1 MLNPH
6 GRPFRVLLGAQSMVS
21 SLAVDMSLPALPA
34 LAAAFSTTA
43 ARAQLT
49 IGFYLLGYA
58 LGQLFYGPLSD
69 RFGRRPMLLIG
80 MTIYTAS
87 GFACAFAPTID
98 AMIALRLLQGFGGCV
113 GIVVTRAAARDY
125 FHGTQLA
132 QMLSSITAVQAFGPL
147 FAPVLGG
154 VLATHLDWSVIFLV
168 QGGFAAA
175 MLLAIWLGFG
185 ESLARRDP
193 YAIQPARLL
202 ANYWTFFSNP
212 RCIGFALV
220 SACVFG
226 GLFIVL
232 SASPFVLIDV
242 YGLSS
247 EAYGFFFGISILGYM
262 VGSFG
267 NRRLLRQGI
276 ASERLL
282 RYGLVMLI
290 AAAAAMLVFAA
301 TRWGGVAGI
310 MGPYVGYCFAISL
323 VQSNAVAAAMEPVPH
338 MAGTGA
344 SLMGAIQMA
353 SAACGGFIVDLFFDG
368 TGTPM
373 GIGMAS
379 AALAASGFYWLIARR
394 GAQASAES

>member
-6 GRPFRVLLGAQSMVS
+6 GRAFRVLLGAQSMVS

-34 LAAAFSTTA
+34 IAADFETSA

-58 LGQLFYGPLSD
+58 SGQLFYGPLSD

-80 MTIYTAS
+80 MTVYTLS
-87 GFACAFAPTID
+87 GFLCALAPTID
-98 AMIALRLLQGFGGCV
+98 AMIALRLLQGFGGAV
-113 GIVVTRAAARDY
+113 GVVVTRAAARDY
-125 FHGTQLA
+125 FHGRELA
-132 QMLSSITAVQAFGPL
+132 QTLSSITAVQAFGPL
-147 FAPVLGG
+147 LAPVIGG
-154 VLATHLDWSVIFLV
+154 VLATHFDWWMIFLV
-168 QGGFAAA
+168 QGGFAGA
-175 MLLAIWLGFG
+175 MLVATWDGFG
-185 ESLARRDP
+185 ESLQQRDLH
-193 YAIQPARLL
+193 AIRPGRLL

-232 SASPFVLIDV
+232 SASPFVLIEV

-247 EAYGFFFGISILGYM
+247 QAYGFFFGASVLGYM

-267 NRRLLRQGI
+267 NRRLLRGAMQ
-276 ASERLL
+276 SETLL
-282 RYGLVMLI
+282 RCGLVILII
-290 AAAAAMLVFAA
+290 AALAMLVFA
-301 TRWGGVAGI
+301 TKMWGGVAGI
-310 MGPYVGYCFAISL
+310 MGPYVVYCFAISL
-323 VQSNAVAAAMEPVPH
+323 VQSNAIAAAMEPVPH

-353 SAACGGFIVDLFFDG
+353 SAAIGGFIVDLFFDG

-373 GIGMAS
+373 GVGMAS
-379 AALAASGFYWLIARR
+379 AAIGATIFYWLIARR
-394 GAQASAES
+394 NRPGAI

>member
-6 GRPFRVLLGAQSMVS
+6 RRPFRVLLGAQSMVS

-34 LAAAFSTTA
+34 LAAAFGTSA

-49 IGFYLLGYA
+49 IGLYLLGYA

-80 MTIYTAS
+80 MSIYTLS
-87 GFACAFAPTID
+87 GFLCAFAPSIE
-98 AMIALRLLQGFGGCV
+98 AMVMLRLLQGFGGCV
-113 GIVVTRAAARDY
+113 GVVVTRAAARDY
-125 FHGTQLA
+125 FHGSELA
-132 QMLSSITAVQAFGPL
+132 QMLSSITAIQAFGPL
-147 FAPVLGG
+147 LAPVIGG
-154 VLATHLDWSVIFLV
+154 VIATHFDWPVIFLV
-168 QGGFAAA
+168 QGAFAGA
-175 MLLAIWLGFG
+175 MLIATWTGFG
-185 ESLARRDP
+185 ESLRQRDLH
-193 YAIQPARLL
+193 AIRPTRLL

-247 EAYGFFFGISILGYM
+247 QTYGFFFGTSVLGFM

-267 NRRLLRQGI
+267 NRRLLRAAVQ
-276 ASERLL
+276 SEALL
-282 RYGLVMLI
+282 RCGLLVLI
-290 AAAAAMLVFAA
+290 AAASAMLVFAA
-301 TRWGGVAGI
+301 TTWGGVAGI
-310 MGPYVGYCFAISL
+310 MGPYVTYCFAISL
-323 VQSNAVAAAMEPVPH
+323 VQSNAIAAAMEPVPH

-353 SAACGGFIVDLFFDG
+353 SAALGGFVVDLFFDG

-379 AALAASGFYWLIARR
+379 AALAASAFYWLIARR
-394 GAQASAES
+394 NRPAA

>member
-6 GRPFRVLLGAQSMVS
+6 GRAFRVLLGAQSMVS

-34 LAAAFSTTA
+34 IAASFGTDA
-43 ARAQLT
+43 AHAQLT
-49 IGFYLLGYA
+49 IGVYLLGYA
-58 LGQLFYGPLSD
+58 SGQLFYGPLSD
-69 RFGRRPMLLIG
+69 RFGRRPILLIG
-80 MTIYTAS
+80 LAIYTLS
-87 GFACAFAPTID
+87 GFLCAFAPTIEV
-98 AMIALRLLQGFGGCV
+98 MIALRLLQGFGGAV
-113 GIVVTRAAARDY
+113 GVVVTRAAARDY

-147 FAPVLGG
+147 SAPVIGG
-154 VLATHLDWSVIFLV
+154 VLATHFHWSLIFLV
-168 QGGFAAA
+168 QGSFAGA
-175 MLLAIWLGFG
+175 MLIATWAGFG
-185 ESLARRDP
+185 ESLRQRDLH
-193 YAIQPARLL
+193 AIRPTRLL
-202 ANYWTFFSNP
+202 ANYWTFFSHP

-247 EAYGFFFGISILGYM
+247 QAYGFFFGASVLGYM

-267 NRRLLRQGI
+267 NRRLLRGTVQ
-276 ASERLL
+276 SETVLRWGLL
-282 RYGLVMLI
+282 VLI
-290 AAAAAMLVFAA
+290 AAAGAMLVFAA
-301 TRWGGVAGI
+301 NRWGGVAGI
-310 MGPYVGYCFAISL
+310 MAPYVTYCFAISL
-323 VQSNAVAAAMEPVPH
+323 VQSNAVAAAMEPMPH

-353 SAACGGFIVDLFFDG
+353 SAALGGFIVDLFFDG

-379 AALAASGFYWLIARR
+379 AAIGASLFYWLIARR
-394 GAQASAES
+394 NRPGAI

>member
-1 MLNPH
+1 MLDPH
-6 GRPFRVLLGAQSMVS
+6 GRAFRVLLGAQSMVS

-34 LAAAFSTTA
+34 IAAGFDTTA

-58 LGQLFYGPLSD
+58 SGQLFYGPLSD

-80 MTIYTAS
+80 MTIYTLG
-87 GFACAFAPTID
+87 GFLCAFAPTIET
-98 AMIALRLLQGFGGCV
+98 MIALRLLQGFGGCV
-113 GIVVTRAAARDY
+113 GVVVTRAAARDY
-125 FHGTQLA
+125 FHGPQLA
-132 QMLSSITAVQAFGPL
+132 QTLSSITAVQAFGPL
-147 FAPVLGG
+147 LAPVLGG
-154 VLATHLDWSVIFLV
+154 VLASHVSWPAIFLV
-168 QGGFAAA
+168 QGAFAAA
-175 MLLAIWLGFG
+175 MLVATWTGFA
-185 ESLARRDP
+185 ESLARRDLH
-193 YAIQPARLL
+193 AIRPGRLL

-226 GLFIVL
+226 GLFVVL

-247 EAYGFFFGISILGYM
+247 EAYGFFFGASVLGYM

-267 NRRLLRQGI
+267 NRRLLRAGVQ
-276 ASERLL
+276 SEMLL
-282 RYGLVMLI
+282 RWGLALLI
-290 AAAAAMLVFAA
+290 VAALAMLWFAT
-301 TRWGGVAGI
+301 TRWGGIAGI
-310 MGPYVGYCFAISL
+310 MGPYVAYCFAISL
-323 VQSNAVAAAMEPVPH
+323 VQSNAIAAAMEPVPH

-353 SAACGGFIVDLFFDG
+353 SAAAAGFIVDLFFDG
-368 TGTPM
+368 TALPM

-379 AALAASGFYWLIARR
+379 AAVGASVAYWLVARR
-394 GAQASAES
+394 LKV

>member
-6 GRPFRVLLGAQSMVS
+6 RRPFRVLLGAQSMVS
-21 SLAVDMSLPALPA
+21 SLAVDMSLPALPT
-34 LAAAFSTTA
+34 LAAAFGTSA

-49 IGFYLLGYA
+49 IGLYLLGYA

-80 MTIYTAS
+80 MSIYTLS
-87 GFACAFAPTID
+87 GFLCAFAPSIE
-98 AMIALRLLQGFGGCV
+98 AMVMLRLLQGFGGCV
-113 GIVVTRAAARDY
+113 GVVVTRAAARDY
-125 FHGTQLA
+125 FHGSELA
-132 QMLSSITAVQAFGPL
+132 QMLSSITAIQAFGPL
-147 FAPVLGG
+147 LAPVIGG
-154 VLATHLDWSVIFLV
+154 VIATHFDWPVIFLV
-168 QGGFAAA
+168 QGAFAGA
-175 MLLAIWLGFG
+175 MLIATWTGFG
-185 ESLARRDP
+185 ESLRQRDLH
-193 YAIQPARLL
+193 AIRPARLL

-247 EAYGFFFGISILGYM
+247 QTYGFFFGTSVLGFM

-267 NRRLLRQGI
+267 NRRLLRAAVQ
-276 ASERLL
+276 SEALL
-282 RYGLVMLI
+282 RCGLLVLI
-290 AAAAAMLVFAA
+290 AAASAMLVFAA
-301 TRWGGVAGI
+301 TTWGGVAGI
-310 MGPYVGYCFAISL
+310 MGPYVTYCFAISL
-323 VQSNAVAAAMEPVPH
+323 VQSNAIAAAMEPVPH

-353 SAACGGFIVDLFFDG
+353 SAAIGGFVVDLFFNG

-373 GIGMAS
+373 GVGMAS
-379 AALAASGFYWLIARR
+379 AALAASAFYWLIARR
-394 GAQASAES
+394 NRPAA

>member
-6 GRPFRVLLGAQSMVS
+6 RRPFRVLLGAQSMVS
-21 SLAVDMSLPALPA
+21 SLAVDMSLPALPT
-34 LAAAFSTTA
+34 LAAAFGTSA

-49 IGFYLLGYA
+49 IGLYLLGYA

-80 MTIYTAS
+80 MSIYTLS
-87 GFACAFAPTID
+87 GFLCAFAPSIE
-98 AMIALRLLQGFGGCV
+98 AMVMLRLLQGFGGCV
-113 GIVVTRAAARDY
+113 GVVVTRAAARDY
-125 FHGTQLA
+125 FHGSELA
-132 QMLSSITAVQAFGPL
+132 QMLSSITAIQAFGPL
-147 FAPVLGG
+147 LAPVIGG
-154 VLATHLDWSVIFLV
+154 VIATHFDWPVIFLV
-168 QGGFAAA
+168 QGAFAGA
-175 MLLAIWLGFG
+175 MLIATWTGFG
-185 ESLARRDP
+185 ESLRQRDLH
-193 YAIQPARLL
+193 AIRPARLL

-247 EAYGFFFGISILGYM
+247 QTYGFFFGTSVLGFM

-267 NRRLLRQGI
+267 NRRLLRAAVQ
-276 ASERLL
+276 SEALL
-282 RYGLVMLI
+282 RCGLLVLI
-290 AAAAAMLVFAA
+290 AAASAMLVFAA
-301 TRWGGVAGI
+301 TTWGGVAGI
-310 MGPYVGYCFAISL
+310 MGPYVTYCFAISL
-323 VQSNAVAAAMEPVPH
+323 VQSNAIAAAMEPVPH

-353 SAACGGFIVDLFFDG
+353 SAALGGFVVDLFFDG

-379 AALAASGFYWLIARR
+379 AALAASAFYWLIARR
-394 GAQASAES
+394 NRPAA

>member
-6 GRPFRVLLGAQSMVS
+6 RRPFRVLLGAQSMVS
-21 SLAVDMSLPALPA
+21 SLAVDMSLPALPT
-34 LAAAFSTTA
+34 LAAAFGTSA

-49 IGFYLLGYA
+49 IGLYLLGYA

-80 MTIYTAS
+80 MSIYTLS
-87 GFACAFAPTID
+87 GFLCAFAPSIE
-98 AMIALRLLQGFGGCV
+98 AMVMLRLLQGFGGCV
-113 GIVVTRAAARDY
+113 GVVVTRAAARDY
-125 FHGTQLA
+125 FHGSELA
-132 QMLSSITAVQAFGPL
+132 QMLSSITAIQAFGPL
-147 FAPVLGG
+147 LAPVIGG
-154 VLATHLDWSVIFLV
+154 VIATHFDWPVIFLV
-168 QGGFAAA
+168 QGAFAGA
-175 MLLAIWLGFG
+175 MLIATWTGFG
-185 ESLARRDP
+185 ESLRQRDLH
-193 YAIQPARLL
+193 AIRPARLL

-247 EAYGFFFGISILGYM
+247 QTYGFFFGTSVLGFM

-267 NRRLLRQGI
+267 TRRLLRAAVQ
-276 ASERLL
+276 SEALL
-282 RYGLVMLI
+282 RCGLLVLI
-290 AAAAAMLVFAA
+290 AAASAMLVFAA
-301 TRWGGVAGI
+301 TTWGGVAGI
-310 MGPYVGYCFAISL
+310 MGPYVTYCFAISL
-323 VQSNAVAAAMEPVPH
+323 VQSNAIAAAMEPVPH

-353 SAACGGFIVDLFFDG
+353 SAALGGFVVDLFFDG

-379 AALAASGFYWLIARR
+379 AALAASAFYWLIARR
-394 GAQASAES
+394 NRPAA

>member
-6 GRPFRVLLGAQSMVS
+6 RRPFRVLLGAQSMVS
-21 SLAVDMSLPALPA
+21 SLAVDMSLPALPT
-34 LAAAFSTTA
+34 LAAAFGTSA

-49 IGFYLLGYA
+49 IGLYLLGYA

-80 MTIYTAS
+80 MSIYTLS
-87 GFACAFAPTID
+87 GFLCAFAPSIE
-98 AMIALRLLQGFGGCV
+98 AMVMLRLLQGFGGCV
-113 GIVVTRAAARDY
+113 GVVLTRAAARDY
-125 FHGTQLA
+125 FHGSELA
-132 QMLSSITAVQAFGPL
+132 QMLSSITAIQAFGPL
-147 FAPVLGG
+147 LAPVIGG
-154 VLATHLDWSVIFLV
+154 VIATHFDWPVIFLV
-168 QGGFAAA
+168 QGAFAGA
-175 MLLAIWLGFG
+175 MLIATWTGFG
-185 ESLARRDP
+185 ESLRQRDLH
-193 YAIQPARLL
+193 AIRPARLL

-247 EAYGFFFGISILGYM
+247 QTYGFFFGTSVLGFM

-267 NRRLLRQGI
+267 NRRLLRAAVQ
-276 ASERLL
+276 SEALL
-282 RYGLVMLI
+282 RCGLLVLI
-290 AAAAAMLVFAA
+290 AAASAMLVFAA
-301 TRWGGVAGI
+301 TTWGGVAGI
-310 MGPYVGYCFAISL
+310 MGPYVTYCFAISL
-323 VQSNAVAAAMEPVPH
+323 VQSNAIAAAMEPVPH

-353 SAACGGFIVDLFFDG
+353 SAALGGFVVDLFFDG

-379 AALAASGFYWLIARR
+379 AALAASAFYWLIARR
-394 GAQASAES
+394 NRPAA